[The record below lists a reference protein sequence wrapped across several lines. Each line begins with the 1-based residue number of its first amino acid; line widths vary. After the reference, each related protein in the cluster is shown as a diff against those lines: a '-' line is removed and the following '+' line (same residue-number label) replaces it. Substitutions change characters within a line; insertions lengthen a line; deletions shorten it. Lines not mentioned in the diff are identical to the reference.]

1 MRDVE
6 SSNYQYERYEE
17 VALAESDE
25 VVISHWMGV
34 AGLERRVVIGM
45 MPFEDECDELAVQ
58 ARLYGMSRCTGQL
71 FWAV

>member
-1 MRDVE
+1 MKHVDQE
-6 SSNYQYERYEE
+6 EYYGQEE
-17 VALAESDE
+17 VALAENNE
-25 VVISHWMGV
+25 VVISHWMNV
-34 AGLERRVVIGM
+34 AGLERRVVVGM